1 MLGVGLEDAGPG
13 TLPVRLTVLS
23 SALKRSV
30 LARIRATS
38 SRLSTADNV
47 LARLGNGRLQN
58 RCCSGW
64 V

>member
-30 LARIRATS
+30 LARIQATS
-38 SRLSTADNV
+38 SWLNIAGNV
-47 LARLGNGRLQN
+47 LARLGNGRLKN
-58 RCCSGW
+58 RRCS